1 MKKLLVTVAVVLT
14 LGASIAFSASHQDI
28 AFDSHP
34 RGYTIINLPF

>member
-1 MKKLLVTVAVVLT
+1 MKKLIVAIAVVLT
-14 LGASIAFSASHQDI
+14 LGASIALSSSYQDN